1 MRLIP
6 NKLLKKFIII
16 KILGTLIL
24 GLFLTTQIKANE
36 IRDFQIEGMSLY
48 DSLLNYYNE
57 EKINSSDLGWWKG
70 KEYKTVAIM
79 DEKNFKDFEGLQ
91 ISFKRNDSTYA
102 IENIDAIKYLN
113 IENCYEEFDQT
124 EKVLDELFSN
134 AKKSK
139 KYTYKHTADK
149 TGESKITDIVWTF
162 PSGNLAIIA
171 CYDWSN
177 AFLAE
182 KKGWGDHFRV
192 TLSSK
197 EFDEFAIE
205 NQ

>member
-1 MRLIP
+1 M
-6 NKLLKKFIII
+6 KKFLG
-16 KILGTLIL
+16 ILLLVLLTLQ
-24 GLFLTTQIKANE
+24 TPSQADD

-57 EKINSSDLGWWKG
+57 EKINSSELGWWKG
-70 KEYKTVAIM
+70 KEYKTVAII
-79 DEKNFKDFEGLQ
+79 DEKNFKDFKGLQ
-91 ISFKRNDSTYA
+91 ISFKRNDSTYR
-102 IENIDAIKYLN
+102 IENIDAINYLN
-113 IENCYEEFDQT
+113 IENCREEFYQT

-162 PSGNLAIIA
+162 PSGDLAIVA
-171 CYDWSN
+171 CYDWDDN
-177 AFLAE
+177 FA
-182 KKGWGDHFRV
+182 KKNFWSDHFRV